1 MGGVM
6 SDVHMCASC
15 RSTNVQIMAWVDPL
29 TGEVS
34 DWFNSC
40 EGRCEDCGG
49 THITYEE
56 EEEE

>member
-1 MGGVM
+1 M
-6 SDVHMCASC
+6 SEVHMCDSC
-15 RSTNVQIMAWVDPL
+15 RSTNVQIMAWVDPH